1 MTFGNALV
9 SFFKNIFNFSGRA
22 RRKEYFSVMLLIVI
36 INIALSFLL
45 SAILYL
51 LLCERYSRQFADR
64 HRIRMERESL

>member
-36 INIALSFLL
+36 INIAYHLCLEMTEKILL
-45 SAILYL
+45 I
-51 LLCERYSRQFADR
+51 
-64 HRIRMERESL
+64 